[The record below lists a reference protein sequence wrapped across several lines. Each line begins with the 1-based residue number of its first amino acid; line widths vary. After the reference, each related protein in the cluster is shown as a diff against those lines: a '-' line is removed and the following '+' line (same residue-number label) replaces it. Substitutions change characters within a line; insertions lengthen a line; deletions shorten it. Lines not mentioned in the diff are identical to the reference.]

1 MAKFAPRILLLASVL
16 VASYTGPI
24 PTEAAIIKVV
34 RNETTLLYTAIP
46 TVRVV
51 PDPVL
56 KGVCTDMK
64 TPPRI
69 INTVKPV
76 SDSVGTLGS
85 LSLCL

>member
-16 VASYTGPI
+16 VASYAVPI
-24 PTEAAIIKVV
+24 PTEV
-34 RNETTLLYTAIP
+34 
-46 TVRVV
+46 VRVV
-51 PDPVL
+51 PDTVL

-85 LSLCL
+85 L